1 MRLLSWRLLENVV
14 ANRIDQLRQ
23 GRIDLFSPN
32 ARADG
37 QSFTE
42 LHARRLLA
50 WGDGHADTCKSCGHA
65 KSREA
70 RNLKQVPGLTGHV
83 ERGGVLLSHQVPL
96 AVPSALAGLASGFGM
111 GPGVSPPP

>member
-50 WGDGHADTCKSCGHA
+50 WGDGHADTC
-65 KSREA
+65 SRA
-70 RNLKQVPGLTGHV
+70 DMQKAVRPGT
-83 ERGGVLLSHQVPL
+83 
-96 AVPSALAGLASGFGM
+96 
-111 GPGVSPPP
+111 